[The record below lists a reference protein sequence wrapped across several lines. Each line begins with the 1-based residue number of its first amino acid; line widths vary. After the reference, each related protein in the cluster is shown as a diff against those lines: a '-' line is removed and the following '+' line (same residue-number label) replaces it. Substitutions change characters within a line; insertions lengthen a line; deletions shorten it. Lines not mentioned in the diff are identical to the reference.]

1 MWRAQEVVALAVE
14 EYGIEVE
21 EAMTLKEKVQR
32 VAEQL
37 GIETRW

>member
-1 MWRAQEVVALAVE
+1 LYTQEVVALAVE

-21 EAMTLKEKVQR
+21 ESTTLKEKVQR